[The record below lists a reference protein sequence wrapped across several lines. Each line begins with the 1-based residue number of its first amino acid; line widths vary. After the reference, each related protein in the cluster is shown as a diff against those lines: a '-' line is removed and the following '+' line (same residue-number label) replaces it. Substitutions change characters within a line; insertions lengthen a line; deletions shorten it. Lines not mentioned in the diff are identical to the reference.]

1 MKVPF
6 EARFQVWLAIES
18 GSEDAGLFDTGGAE
32 QLASLAIALSE
43 C

>member
-1 MKVPF
+1 L
-6 EARFQVWLAIES
+6 EGGFQLWWAIES
-18 GSEDAGLFDTGGAE
+18 GSEDAGLFDTDRAE